1 VSVQFPP
8 AKRLRV
14 IVNSD
19 AKNEADD
26 QFAIVH
32 ALLTPSFELHGI
44 IPAHFGT
51 RKTADSLRAS
61 HDEVVK
67 LLELMDWTGRVTIAD
82 GAPRALPDETTP
94 VPSAG
99 ADLIVQE
106 AMRDDSR
113 PLHVALFGP
122 LTDMAS
128 ALLLAPDIAERPVRV
143 VWIGGGAWPNGGQEY
158 NLSNDIHAANVVMR
172 SRVEVWQIP
181 IPVFSLMGVGYA
193 ELLERVY
200 PHGTIGRYLAEQLF
214 VWNARQ
220 VAGPI
225 EHRAL
230 GDSPAVGVILDPRCG
245 RWTLRLA
252 PEFDA
257 SMRYVHTGEHRPIR
271 VYDSIDNRFVLEDF
285 FAKLAR
291 FARGAPPIPE
301 VIAPLVGWDIS
312 DRQRS

>member
-1 VSVQFPP
+1 MTVEFPP

-14 IVNSD
+14 IINTD

-32 ALLTPSFELHGI
+32 ALLTPTFTIPGI
-44 IPAHFGT
+44 VPAHFGT
-51 RKTADSLRAS
+51 RRTTDSLRQS

-67 LLELMDWTGRVTIAD
+67 LLDLMGWAGRVPIAD
-82 GAPRALPDETTP
+82 GAPHALPDETTP

-99 ADLIVQE
+99 ADLIIQE
-106 AMRDDSR
+106 ALRDDPR
-113 PLHVALFGP
+113 PLHVAFFGP

-128 ALLLAPDIAERPVRV
+128 ALLLEPAIADREVRV
-143 VWIGGGAWPNGGQEY
+143 VWIGGGEWPNGGPEF

-172 SRVEVWQIP
+172 SRVDVWQIP
-181 IPVFSLMGVGYA
+181 LPVFQLMGVGYA
-193 ELLERVY
+193 ELLERVWDQ
-200 PHGTIGRYLAEQLF
+200 GAIGRYLCEQLLI
-214 VWNARQ
+214 WNAAHVDR
-220 VAGPI
+220 PI

-245 RWTLRLA
+245 RWSLRLA

-257 SMRYVHTGEHRPIR
+257 SMRYVHTGTHRPIR
-271 VYDSIDNRFVLEDF
+271 VYESVDARFVLEDF

-291 FARGAPPIPE
+291 FARNAPTIPE
-301 VIAPLVGWDIS
+301 VVASVLPDTGA
-312 DRQRS
+312 

>member
-1 VSVQFPP
+1 MTVALPP
-8 AKRLRV
+8 AKRMRV
-14 IVNSD
+14 IINTD

-32 ALLTPSFELHGI
+32 ALLTPTFELPAI

-51 RKTADSLRAS
+51 RRTTESLRES

-67 LLELMDWTGRVTIAD
+67 LLDLMDWAGRVPIVD
-82 GAPRALPDETTP
+82 GAAHALPDEATP

-99 ADLIVQE
+99 ADLIIQE
-106 AMRDDSR
+106 ALRDDPR
-113 PLHVALFGP
+113 PLHVAFFGP

-128 ALLLAPDIAERPVRV
+128 ALLLAPAIADRAVRV
-143 VWIGGGAWPNGGQEY
+143 VWIGGGEWPNGGPEF

-181 IPVFSLMGVGYA
+181 LPVYQLMGVGYA
-193 ELLERVY
+193 ELLERVWEQ
-200 PHGTIGRYLAEQLF
+200 GAIGRYLVEQLL
-214 VWNARQ
+214 VWNATQ
-220 VAGPI
+220 VERPI

-245 RWTLRLA
+245 RWSLRLA

-271 VYDSIDNRFVLEDF
+271 VYESVDARFVLEDF

-291 FARGAPPIPE
+291 FARGAPTIPE
-301 VIAPLVGWDIS
+301 VMASLLPDPPG
-312 DRQRS
+312 